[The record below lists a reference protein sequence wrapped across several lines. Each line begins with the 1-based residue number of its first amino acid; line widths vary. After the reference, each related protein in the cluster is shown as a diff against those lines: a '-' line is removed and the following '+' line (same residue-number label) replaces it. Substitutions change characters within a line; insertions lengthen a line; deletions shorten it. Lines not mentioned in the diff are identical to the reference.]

1 MEISTSD
8 TENEVAV
15 IEVRGDVDAYTAK
28 DLERTLGDLLAE
40 GRWRLVI
47 DASRIGFI
55 SSAGLRA
62 VLFAHR
68 EALSRGGELRLF
80 GPSEAVHRA
89 FELAGFDEYLRIS
102 DTRQEAL
109 QDW

>member
-8 TENEVAV
+8 AQNEVAV
-15 IEVRGDVDAYTAK
+15 IEVRGDVDAYTAR
-28 DLERTLGDLLAE
+28 DLDRTLSDLLAQ
-40 GRWRLVI
+40 GRWKLVI
-47 DASRIGFI
+47 DASRMGFI

-62 VLFAHR
+62 VLYAHR
-68 EALSRGGELRLF
+68 EALSRGGEVRLF

-89 FELAGFDEYLRIS
+89 FALAGFDEYLRMS

-109 QDW
+109 QGW